1 MNLNINAEK
10 KSPKHY
16 CMIEFRCCLVCRPHQ

>member
-1 MNLNINAEK
+1 MKQTTNRYQEK

-16 CMIEFRCCLVCRPHQ
+16 NR